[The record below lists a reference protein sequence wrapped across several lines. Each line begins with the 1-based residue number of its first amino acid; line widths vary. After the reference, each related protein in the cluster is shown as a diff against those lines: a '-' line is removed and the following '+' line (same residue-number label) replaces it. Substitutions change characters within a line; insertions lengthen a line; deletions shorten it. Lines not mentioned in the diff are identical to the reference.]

1 MLPYGYMNEHYLV
14 GRKVVQQLSDVV
26 TVLGVPVVAGPG
38 HAITPSLW
46 SLQHQ
51 AALHS
56 LQHLQW
62 LGTCQPQGPFHKL
75 GVSIRE

>member
-1 MLPYGYMNEHYLV
+1 MQQLPY
-14 GRKVVQQLSDVV
+14 VV

-38 HAITPSLW
+38 HTVAPSLW

-62 LGTCQPQGPFHKL
+62 LGTRQPQCPLHKF
-75 GVSIRE
+75 GVSVREQRGPRGKII